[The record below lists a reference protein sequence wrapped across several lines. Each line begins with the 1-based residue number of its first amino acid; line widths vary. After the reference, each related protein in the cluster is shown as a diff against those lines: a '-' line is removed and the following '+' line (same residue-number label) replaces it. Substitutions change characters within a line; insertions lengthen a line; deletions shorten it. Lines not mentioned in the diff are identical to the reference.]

1 MVIGGI
7 LQATD
12 SLDFIK
18 EVDYMSQIRVSD
30 LTFSYE
36 TSYDNIFENV
46 SFQIDTD
53 WKLGFIGRNG
63 KGKTTLFRLLMGAYE
78 YRGSI
83 QKSTIFQYFPY
94 QITSEEMKQNTI
106 EIVEKIQANY
116 ELWKLCR
123 ELELLNVDIEVLYR
137 PFESLSH
144 GERTK
149 IMLATL
155 FSEEDQFLLID
166 EPTNHLDMPARKKL
180 VKYLKQK
187 KGYILI
193 SHDRWFVDQCV
204 DHLLVLNRNTI
215 EVCKGNFTTWW
226 GNKEKKDAYEL
237 AQNEKLKRQIKG
249 LEISA
254 RRSGGWADAV
264 ESTKI
269 GFDPAKNPDRNIGSR
284 SYIGT
289 KSMKM
294 QRRAKNLERRK
305 QVKIDEKKEL
315 LKDLECIKDLK
326 LFSLDHHKKTYVEM
340 KDISMGYEEDKY
352 VIDNFSMRLN
362 RGDRVLLSGGNGSG
376 KSTIIK
382 TILSSPNI
390 RILGEK
396 NSCFRADKQ
405 IILKQE
411 GEINIANELVVSY
424 INQDTSRLRGT
435 LKQFIEEVGI
445 EEHLFKAILRQLDFD
460 RVQFEKNIEDYSEG
474 QKKKILITSSLL
486 QEAHLY
492 IWDEP
497 LNYIDVFSRMQIE
510 KLLFKFKPT
519 MLIVEHDQVFSEK
532 IATKMLVL

>member
-1 MVIGGI
+1 
-7 LQATD
+7 
-12 SLDFIK
+12 
-18 EVDYMSQIRVSD
+18 MSQIKVSD

-46 SFQIDTD
+46 SFQTDTD

-63 KGKTTLFRLLMGAYE
+63 KGKTTLFRLLMGEYE

-83 QKSTIFQYFPY
+83 QKSTVFQYFPY
-94 QITSEEMKQNTI
+94 QISKDEMKENTI
-106 EIVEKIQANY
+106 DIVEAMLANY
-116 ELWKLCR
+116 ELWKVCR
-123 ELELLNVDIEVLYR
+123 ELDLLDVNSEVLYR

-149 IMLATL
+149 VMLATL
-155 FSEEDQFLLID
+155 FSEEGQFLLID
-166 EPTNHLDMPARKKL
+166 EPTNHLDLPARKKL
-180 VKYLKQK
+180 VEYLKQK

-193 SHDRWFVDQCV
+193 SHDRWFLDQCV

-215 EVCKGNFTTWW
+215 EVCKGNFSGWW
-226 GNKEKKDAYEL
+226 ENKEKKDAYEL

-254 RRSGGWADAV
+254 RRSGGWADYV

-269 GFDPAKNPDRNIGSR
+269 GFDPVKDPDRSIGSR

-305 QVKIDEKKEL
+305 QEKIDEKKEL
-315 LKDLECIKDLK
+315 LKDLERIKDLK
-326 LFSLDHHKKTYVEM
+326 MFSLDHHKQTYVEM
-340 KDISMGYEEDKY
+340 KDISMGYEDEKY
-352 VIDNFSMRLN
+352 VIRDFSMCLN
-362 RGDRVLLSGGNGSG
+362 RGDRILLSGGNGSG

-382 TILSSPNI
+382 TILSSPNVRVLGGKNECFQTKNII
-390 RILGEK
+390 RLKKQGE
-396 NSCFRADKQ
+396 
-405 IILKQE
+405 L
-411 GEINIANELVVSY
+411 NIANELIISY
-424 INQDTSRLRGT
+424 INQDTSGLKGS
-435 LKQFIEEVGI
+435 LKQYIEEVGI
-445 EEHLFKAILRQLDFD
+445 EEHLFKAILRHLDFD
-460 RVQFEKNIEDYSEG
+460 RIQFEKNMEDYSEG
-474 QKKKILITSSLL
+474 QKKKVLIASSLL

-510 KLLFKFKPT
+510 RLLEEFKPS
-519 MLIVEHDQVFSEK
+519 MLLVEHDQAFSK
-532 IATKMLVL
+532 RIVTKKLNI